1 MAQYDSQAKLS
12 EIQLFIVQYFLFFS
26 FLQLKEEYELSLQ
39 RIFEALIGLG
49 FSEADSRVYI
59 KIAVNGPMTAKTLIE
74 ELKITKQQLYPIL
87 KKLRNQRII
96 KMTDMRPFVISAL
109 PFEVVLQMLID
120 RKFDESKE
128 ILENKEEL
136 LACWKAVNWNNGT

>member
-1 MAQYDSQAKLS
+1 M
-12 EIQLFIVQYFLFFS
+12 
-26 FLQLKEEYELSLQ
+26 SLQ

-49 FSEADSRVYI
+49 LSENDSKVYI
-59 KIAVNGPMTAKTLIE
+59 KIAINGPMTAKNLIE
-74 ELKITKQQLYPIL
+74 ELKINKQQLYPIL
-87 KKLRNQRII
+87 KKLRNQGII
-96 KMTDMRPFVISAL
+96 KMTDVRPFVISAL

-136 LACWKAVNWNNGT
+136 LSCWKAVNWNNGT

>member
-1 MAQYDSQAKLS
+1 
-12 EIQLFIVQYFLFFS
+12 
-26 FLQLKEEYELSLQ
+26 LSLQ

-59 KIAVNGPMTAKTLIE
+59 EIALNGSMTAKTLIK
-74 ELKITKQQLYPIL
+74 ELKMSKQQLYPIL
-87 KKLRNQRII
+87 KKLRNQKII
-96 KMTDMRPFVISAL
+96 EITAVRPFVISAL
-109 PFEVVLQMLID
+109 PFEKVLQMLID

-136 LACWKAVNWNNGT
+136 LSCWNAVNWNNGK